1 MKTAA
6 QTTFAERAG
15 RALGRLWRGG
25 VRLERKVQDWLVT
38 QGLTPGVANAALMV
52 VKLVAIGLLVYAV
65 FWLGLLVVI
74 AMAVTWMAS
83 QQDSDDDS
91 DFLGRKAEERD
102 HREGLFYHSTSHNDD
117 PDPRFEDD

>member
-6 QTTFAERAG
+6 QITFAERIG

-25 VRLERKVQDWLVT
+25 VRLERKVQGWLVT
-38 QGLTPGVANAALMV
+38 QGLAPGAAKAALLV
-52 VKLVAIGLLVYAV
+52 VKLVAIGLLLYVA
-65 FWLGLLVVI
+65 FWLALLVAI
-74 AMAVTWMAS
+74 AMATTWMAS
-83 QQDSDDDS
+83 QQDRDDDS

-102 HREGLFYHSTSHNDD
+102 HREGLFYHPTSHNDD